1 MQEACLKRQ
10 KLTADLFHKP
20 HLTMREGMIRV
31 LEGMI
36 DPSLLQDSN
45 LDNGNASSD
54 DEAQSVRNQDIT

>member
-1 MQEACLKRQ
+1 
-10 KLTADLFHKP
+10 
-20 HLTMREGMIRV
+20 MREGIIRV

-54 DEAQSVRNQDIT
+54 DEAQSARNQDFT